1 LNIKDVINEFDKT
14 QQEQE
19 EALKNVTEHTE
30 PVEQPGEAK
39 SEGEF
44 VEAPKAE
51 DAPGSVTA
59 QEAQVEADEATED
72 AEKAEKS
79 VEEGDKSEEH
89 TKADEEVE
97 EAEKSVEEGDKS
109 EEHTK
114 ADEEVEEAEKSVEE
128 PVEKAKVAPKKDQKD
143 KEKETDED
151 VKDSLKD
158 KDNDPKED
166 GDETD
171 QGKPRKPKK
180 DDKKKTEQVKKSE
193 DELTDMEGLIGVVL
207 KSYQQSVQGQNAMMA
222 TITELKAQVETLNA
236 KLEQVT
242 VEEETTSKSIL
253 QDETDEDEVEDKAV
267 GYASKNMAPEAEVA
281 VEEDHNNDGE
291 AQPETFVYTQHS
303 QKFMEKFQQDLRTDG
318 LPRRDVDSYRQAF
331 LDASEGNASE
341 YALASL
347 YEYINK

>member
-1 LNIKDVINEFDKT
+1 MNIKDVINEFDKT
-14 QQEQE
+14 QKEQE
-19 EALKNVTEHTE
+19 EALKNVAENTE
-30 PVEQPGEAK
+30 PVEQTGEAK
-39 SEGEF
+39 AEGEF

-51 DAPGSVTA
+51 DAPDNVTD
-59 QEAQVEADEATED
+59 QEAQVEADAKESEAKADVNEDEAENAKDEEAKDEDEQAEKSVEDKDAED
-72 AEKAEKS
+72 ADKEDKEEDKAEKS
-79 VEEGDKSEEH
+79 VE
-89 TKADEEVE
+89 DEEQ
-97 EAEKSVEEGDKS
+97 
-109 EEHTK
+109 T
-114 ADEEVEEAEKSVEE
+114 
-128 PVEKAKVAPKKDQKD
+128 EKAKSKSDSKEEDKDEDEEDEDEDAPKKD
-143 KEKETDED
+143 
-151 VKDSLKD
+151 
-158 KDNDPKED
+158 
-166 GDETD
+166 
-171 QGKPRKPKK
+171 
-180 DDKKKTEQVKKSE
+180 KKKKPEQVKKSE

-222 TITELKAQVETLNA
+222 TIAELKAQVETLNA
-236 KLEQVT
+236 KLEQVK
-242 VEEETTSKSIL
+242 VEEEATSKSIL

-291 AQPETFVYTQHS
+291 VQDEAQPETFVYSQHS